1 MVIYEKIDVPCSK
14 VYFKGMTMP
23 TFLYIYIHVCTYIF
37 TNEGKGE
44 SRRKEEPGRGRMVW
58 KERGE
63 RESIK

>member
-23 TFLYIYIHVCTYIF
+23 TFLYIHTRVYVYIHERGKRRIET
-37 TNEGKGE
+37 EGGT
-44 SRRKEEPGRGRMVW
+44 GRGRMVW